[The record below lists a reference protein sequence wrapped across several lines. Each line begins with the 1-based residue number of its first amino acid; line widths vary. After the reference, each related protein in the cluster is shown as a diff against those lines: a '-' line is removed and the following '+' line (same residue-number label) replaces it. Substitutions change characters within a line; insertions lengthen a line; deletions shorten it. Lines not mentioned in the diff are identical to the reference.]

1 MAAERTRGR
10 VKSGR
15 PKGADSEAR
24 REQILAD
31 STELFIEHG
40 YYGVTMSMV
49 ARACSLSPTGLAH
62 YFATKDQ
69 LLEAIL
75 HRRDE
80 LDMQNV
86 NLVSEYKAA
95 TGWGHFR
102 WLVELARH
110 NERQPRMLR
119 LYTTMAAEATNPE
132 HPARQ
137 WLLDHHE
144 HARRMM
150 VQSCQE
156 AIDAG
161 ELRADAPAEEIS
173 RLLIGALD
181 GLQLQY
187 LSDARY
193 SSMGETLA
201 LLVDTLYERYK
212 A

>member
-1 MAAERTRGR
+1 M
-10 VKSGR
+10 KSGR

-49 ARACSLSPTGLAH
+49 ARACGISPTGLAH

-80 LDMQNV
+80 LDRKNV
-86 NLVSEYKAA
+86 DLVSDSAAA
-95 TGWGHFR
+95 TGWEHFR
-102 WLVELARH
+102 WLVALARH

-137 WLLDHHE
+137 WLLDHHRN
-144 HARRMM
+144 AREDM
-150 VQSCQE
+150 VRSCQE
-156 AIDAG
+156 AIEAG
-161 ELRADAPAEEIS
+161 QLRADAPVEDIV

-181 GLQLQY
+181 GLQLQF
-187 LSDARY
+187 LSDARF
-193 SSMGETLA
+193 SSMGDTFEV
-201 LLVDTLYERYK
+201 LVDALYERYK